1 MWSGADSTPTS
12 QAGISLLTV
21 RWGGNLPQTGGA
33 GGRLPRGPLL
43 RCQPSAPG
51 HFQATP
57 QEDVENPPVVLG
69 EPEKWQRVQQL
80 VSPRSRAGGDLF
92 WVDLPSHMRSS
103 ILTSQESELSKK
115 RKKCESLEQEA
126 RKKQR
131 RCEELVSAQPG
142 GPPGGASSALP
153 SGQPGGG
160 LPSAPLPS
168 LLPRECAFPPHLRG
182 SPFLADAGSRLGRA
196 VSSVWGEEEG
206 GRWDPPQR
214 SSGLA
219 GTAAEG
225 SPE

>member
-1 MWSGADSTPTS
+1 M
-12 QAGISLLTV
+12 
-21 RWGGNLPQTGGA
+21 
-33 GGRLPRGPLL
+33 
-43 RCQPSAPG
+43 
-51 HFQATP
+51 
-57 QEDVENPPVVLG
+57 VLG
-69 EPEKWQRVQQL
+69 EPEKQQRVQQL
-80 VSPRSRAGGDLF
+80 VSPRSRAGGDPF

-142 GPPGGASSALP
+142 GPPGGPAPPFPQASQVVGSPQLCFLP
-153 SGQPGGG
+153 SCPE
-160 LPSAPLPS
+160 S
-168 LLPRECAFPPHLRG
+168 AFPPVLRG
-182 SPFLADAGSRLGRA
+182 SSFLADAGSRSGVGGRA
-196 VSSVWGEEEG
+196 VSSVWGEEKG

-214 SSGLA
+214 SSGLT